1 MHIELSAAD
10 KTFRAKV
17 REFIAARLPS
27 DIRRRVEGGFALG
40 REDYATWHRILH
52 EKGWAAPAWP
62 REHGG
67 PGWTPVQRYVFDSEI
82 AAADAPRVMP
92 FGVSMVGPVIFT
104 FGDDA
109 QKARFLPRILSA
121 DDWWCQG
128 YSEPGAGSDLAGLR
142 TRAVRDGDDYVVTGQ
157 KTWTTSAQW
166 ADWIFCLV
174 RTDPDAPKPQ
184 QGISFLL
191 IDMRSPG
198 VDVRPIVTIDGG
210 QEVNDVFFDGVR
222 VPARNLVGEE
232 NKGWTYA
239 KFLLSFERAGIA
251 DVGRSRKQLARLKQV
266 ARSEKTNGRP
276 LAEDHRFREKIA
288 SVEID
293 LLALEFT
300 ELRALS
306 RRAAGKEPGTE
317 ANILKIRGTEIQQ
330 RLTELHLEAVGAYA
344 NPYIPEALKD
354 GWNEEPVGP
363 DYAAGAAPRYFNW
376 RKASIYG
383 GTNEIQ
389 KGILAKFVLGL

>member
-10 KTFRAKV
+10 KAFRAEV
-17 REFIAARLPS
+17 REFVAARLPP
-27 DIRRRVEGGFALG
+27 DIRRRVEGGLALG
-40 REDYATWHRILH
+40 REDYVTWHRILY
-52 EKGWAAPAWP
+52 ERGWAAPAWP

-67 PGWTPVQRYVFDSEI
+67 PGWTPVQRYLFDSEI
-82 AAADAPRVMP
+82 ASADAPRVMP

-198 VDVRPIVTIDGG
+198 VEVRPIVTIDGG

-251 DVGRSRKQLARLKQV
+251 DVGRSRKQLTRLKQV

-288 SVEID
+288 AVEID

-317 ANILKIRGTEIQQ
+317 ANILKIRGTEVQQ

-344 NPYIPEALKD
+344 NPYIPDALRD

>member
-10 KTFRAKV
+10 KTFRAEV

-27 DIRRRVEGGFALG
+27 DIRRRVEGGLALG

-317 ANILKIRGTEIQQ
+317 ANILKIRGTEVQQ

-344 NPYIPEALKD
+344 NPYIPEALRD
-354 GWNEEPVGP
+354 GWNEEPIGP

>member
-10 KTFRAKV
+10 KAFRAEV
-17 REFIAARLPS
+17 REFVAARLPP
-27 DIRRRVEGGFALG
+27 DIRRRVEGGLALG
-40 REDYATWHRILH
+40 REDYVTWHRILY
-52 EKGWAAPAWP
+52 ERGWAAPAWP

-67 PGWTPVQRYVFDSEI
+67 PGWTPVQRYLFDSEI

-198 VDVRPIVTIDGG
+198 VEVRPIVTIDGG
-210 QEVNDVFFDGVR
+210 QEVNDVFFDAVR

-288 SVEID
+288 AVEID

-317 ANILKIRGTEIQQ
+317 ANILKIRGTEVQQ

-344 NPYIPEALKD
+344 NPYIPDALRD
-354 GWNEEPVGP
+354 GRNEEPVGP

>member
-10 KTFRAKV
+10 KAFRAEV
-17 REFIAARLPS
+17 REFVAARLPS
-27 DIRRRVEGGFALG
+27 DIRRRVEGGLALG
-40 REDYATWHRILH
+40 REDYVTWHRILY
-52 EKGWAAPAWP
+52 ERGWAAPAWP

-67 PGWTPVQRYVFDSEI
+67 PGWTPVQRYLFDSEI

-198 VDVRPIVTIDGG
+198 VEVRPIVTIDGG
-210 QEVNDVFFDGVR
+210 QEVNDVFFDAVR

-251 DVGRSRKQLARLKQV
+251 DVGRSRKQLARLKHV
-266 ARSEKTNGRP
+266 ARSEKTNGLP
-276 LAEDHRFREKIA
+276 LAGDHRFREKIA
-288 SVEID
+288 AVEID

-317 ANILKIRGTEIQQ
+317 ANILKIRGTEVQQ

-344 NPYIPEALKD
+344 NPYIPDALRD

-363 DYAAGAAPRYFNW
+363 DYAASAAPRYFNW